1 MKGFVDR
8 SEGLAGSMGVL
19 EWDGPTSKIEIVNVD
34 WLKQM
39 RARNWEQVWAEPIAA

>member
-1 MKGFVDR
+1 
-8 SEGLAGSMGVL
+8 MGVL